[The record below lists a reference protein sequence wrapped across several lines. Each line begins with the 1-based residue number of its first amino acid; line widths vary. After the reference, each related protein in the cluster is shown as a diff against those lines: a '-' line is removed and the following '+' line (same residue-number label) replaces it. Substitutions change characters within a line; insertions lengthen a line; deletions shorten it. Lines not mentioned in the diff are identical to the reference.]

1 MSDADA
7 ESACEPS
14 ARQRLRRLASLAA
27 WGVVAALSVT
37 AVLILFVWS
46 QTLPRTTRRAIVEW
60 LLRATLA
67 GYAIAVCAAIGGLI
81 VVVRM
86 AWYRRSAK
94 AREPRLARLGLLGF
108 ASLFALPI
116 AESAAAIWLAWADR
130 MPRLP
135 IHFEPPDGREH
146 LVVLGGSAALGHPYA
161 PHVSVG
167 QIAMWQLER
176 AMPERNFQLDTLA
189 MLSASLADM
198 HRKLVD
204 LKQRPTVI
212 IIQSGHNEFPS
223 RFDFERNVDLEEAP
237 ANRFVDTLYRASL
250 SSALCRCIYGALNEN
265 RLDGPPPSMNA
276 HRLIDAPMCTPSEAV
291 SVLDSFQRKLEAIVA
306 YSVQIGAVPVLVI
319 EPSNEASFPPNRSV
333 LPAYATQEDRR
344 WVESQYRLARQA
356 QTGGDTVRA
365 AALYTELVD
374 RQPGFAEGHFQLAR
388 VLEDEGNYVAARE
401 HYVQARDLDGAP
413 IRCITALHN
422 AVRRVAARY
431 ESAILIDGPAE
442 LSAIC
447 PHHIVDDHAMQ
458 DGVHPSLRGM
468 TALAQAILREM
479 RSRRAFGWSRGEP
492 PNLEVASV
500 ATQFRLGSKEW
511 QAVCRW
517 GQGYFQWASGIR
529 FDPSE
534 HLLKARKFEECKK
547 LLSAGKSP
555 DATGFAPLSLQP
567 LSNPTSDDPIR
578 RRSSI
583 GHSHSVSSRPVAA
596 SEPATLPA
604 LAASS

>member
-27 WGVVAALSVT
+27 WGVVAALLVT

-46 QTLPRTTRRAIVEW
+46 QTLPRATRRAIVEW

-86 AWYRRSAK
+86 AWYRRCAK
-94 AREPRLARLGLLGF
+94 AREPGLARLAVLGF

-135 IHFEPPDGREH
+135 IHFDPPDGREH
-146 LVVLGGSAALGHPYA
+146 LVVVGGSAALGHPYA

-167 QIAMWQLER
+167 QIAVWQLER

-189 MLSASLADM
+189 KLSASLADM
-198 HRKLVD
+198 QRTLVD
-204 LKQRPTVI
+204 LKQRPTAI

-250 SSALCRCIYGALNEN
+250 TSALCRCIYGALNEN

-291 SVLDSFQRKLEAIVA
+291 SVLDSFQRRLEAIVA

-319 EPSNEASFPPNRSV
+319 EPSNEASFRRTAPCYPRMPPKKIAAGLNRNIG
-333 LPAYATQEDRR
+333 LPSRRKQDATRFELRPSTPSWLIASPDLPKAISNSPGYSKTR
-344 WVESQYRLARQA
+344 VTTSRLANIMLR
-356 QTGGDTVRA
+356 RA
-365 AALYTELVD
+365 TSTERLS
-374 RQPGFAEGHFQLAR
+374 
-388 VLEDEGNYVAARE
+388 
-401 HYVQARDLDGAP
+401 GAP
-413 IRCITALHN
+413 
-422 AVRRVAARY
+422 RRYTTSSVAWPR
-431 ESAILIDGPAE
+431 
-442 LSAIC
+442 
-447 PHHIVDDHAMQ
+447 V
-458 DGVHPSLRGM
+458 
-468 TALAQAILREM
+468 T
-479 RSRRAFGWSRGEP
+479 SRRF
-492 PNLEVASV
+492 
-500 ATQFRLGSKEW
+500 
-511 QAVCRW
+511 
-517 GQGYFQWASGIR
+517 
-529 FDPSE
+529 
-534 HLLKARKFEECKK
+534 
-547 LLSAGKSP
+547 
-555 DATGFAPLSLQP
+555 
-567 LSNPTSDDPIR
+567 
-578 RRSSI
+578 
-583 GHSHSVSSRPVAA
+583 
-596 SEPATLPA
+596 
-604 LAASS
+604 